1 MSSYQKERTIA
12 EKEISH
18 HKRTH
23 EHTPDENEQRITLFR
38 SNSSFILIVNNNG
51 RTTISGKNVSLC
63 ECVFLS
69 YFPSSSIF
77 FFSKIVGK
85 LNTWKLLRSSLP
97 VSVEIQWA
105 NEISFP
111 TNRKTRSWQR
121 PFYAPKNQKNTLF
134 SPEVQRTL
142 FFSLKLKEHFFFLKL
157 IEHTFFPSFVRE
169 ANTMR

>member
-63 ECVFLS
+63 ECVSVCFSL
-69 YFPSSSIF
+69 IF
-77 FFSKIVGK
+77 RRLQF
-85 LNTWKLLRSSLP
+85 
-97 VSVEIQWA
+97 
-105 NEISFP
+105 
-111 TNRKTRSWQR
+111 
-121 PFYAPKNQKNTLF
+121 
-134 SPEVQRTL
+134 
-142 FFSLKLKEHFFFLKL
+142 FFSLKLLG
-157 IEHTFFPSFVRE
+157 S
-169 ANTMR
+169 